1 MFYVIL
7 SGKCAVHVLT
17 ESDSARETRRAQKR
31 HDENKRARAKD
42 AARRLSD
49 VAETAKRLSRSGP
62 DMKPFRNS
70 AAGAD
75 GAAGEKEGEA
85 VGGETGGGEVAESE
99 KPPLP
104 AKGGANLIDAA
115 KRMAG
120 IAQAKRLAAAQ
131 RRKIR
136 SLTTIQRRGN
146 KVAEQDAGAAFG
158 ELALMCVEAVYTGEA
173 SPRHHHHARI
183 AVAGTGSHASRR

>member
-1 MFYVIL
+1 MRKHGRIL
-7 SGKCAVHVLT
+7 PKTFLCRILWKSL
-17 ESDSARETRRAQKR
+17 
-31 HDENKRARAKD
+31 
-42 AARRLSD
+42 RLLRIL
-49 VAETAKRLSRSGP
+49 AKRLSRSGP
-62 DMKPFRNS
+62 DMKPSRNS

-75 GAAGEKEGEA
+75 EAAGEKEGEA

-146 KVAEQDAGAAFG
+146 KVAELDAGAAFG
-158 ELALMCVEAVYTGEA
+158 ELALMY
-173 SPRHHHHARI
+173 RL
-183 AVAGTGSHASRR
+183 